1 MKMREMCA
9 ADRPREKMMERGPG
23 GLGNAELLAVLLRT
37 GNREESA
44 VELAQKLLKMADG
57 SLVRLFG
64 WNAAKLCSMPGIG
77 PYKAAGVLAAFELG
91 RRFLQE
97 GAPVEKRPLLTPRMI
112 YDLMAPVLKGLDHE
126 ECWVLG
132 FNVSCYLV
140 GRQKLTQGAMNS
152 TAIDSR
158 QVLKAALDWGAHS
171 VVLMHNHPSGN
182 PRPGPEDIRQTERVK
197 QACSA
202 FGIQLSDHIVFC
214 DDSFFSFAD
223 DRPYSAQH

>member
-1 MKMREMCA
+1 MKMKDMCA
-9 ADRPREKMMERGPG
+9 AERPREKMMERGPS

-37 GNREESA
+37 GNRDESA
-44 VELAQKLLKMADG
+44 VELAQKILKMADG

-97 GAPVEKRPLLTPRMI
+97 GAPVEKRPLLTPRMV
-112 YDLMAPVLKGLDHE
+112 YDLMVPVLKGLDHE

-132 FNVSCYLV
+132 FNVSSYLV
-140 GRQKLTQGAMNS
+140 GREKLTQGTLTS
-152 TAIDSR
+152 TGIDPR
-158 QVLKAALDWGAHS
+158 QALKAALDWGAHS
-171 VVLMHNHPSGN
+171 LMLMHNHPSGN
-182 PRPGPEDIRQTERVK
+182 PHPGPEDIRQTEKLK

-202 FGIQLSDHIVFC
+202 FGIQLTDHIVFC

-223 DRPYSAQH
+223 ERLYSALP

>member
-97 GAPVEKRPLLTPRMI
+97 GDGFAGGGFGAEAVEYHEGDFSPADDVPR
-112 YDLMAPVLKGLDHE
+112 
-126 ECWVLG
+126 
-132 FNVSCYLV
+132 
-140 GRQKLTQGAMNS
+140 GA
-152 TAIDSR
+152 ADA
-158 QVLKAALDWGAHS
+158 QVLHGHDVVALRFGDDGDLCLRLRHAAVRRLRIPVHG
-171 VVLMHNHPSGN
+171 G
-182 PRPGPEDIRQTERVK
+182 
-197 QACSA
+197 
-202 FGIQLSDHIVFC
+202 
-214 DDSFFSFAD
+214 
-223 DRPYSAQH
+223 